1 MKLSTIGAVCF
12 ALAGV
17 SVLAADLNKEQERL
31 ENCGVVMQ
39 EVLNIPDAVPHE
51 LLEKAECVIVFP
63 NLMKAAFIVG
73 AEYGRGAMVCRTGEK
88 FRGPWGAPAMYALE
102 GGSVGFQIGG
112 EATDLILLVMNDRG
126 MESILSSKVKL
137 GADASVAGGPKG
149 RDASADTDAWMRAE
163 ILSYSRSRGVF
174 AGVSLE
180 GSTLRPDDEASEQVY
195 GHAIKAKEI
204 VRSETMGVPSTG
216 RHLVNTLQKSAPH
229 NESERAST
237 KGGWDSWLGVF
248 SSW

>member
-1 MKLSTIGAVCF
+1 MKKYLVIAACLILVAV
-12 ALAGV
+12 AVDAKK
-17 SVLAADLNKEQERL
+17 LNREQKRL
-31 ENCGVVMQ
+31 EEAGVVMQ
-39 EVLNIPDAVPHE
+39 EVLNIPDNIPHE

-63 NLMKAAFIVG
+63 SVKKLAFGIG
-73 AEYGRGAMVCRTGEK
+73 AQYGRGAMVCRTGEK

-163 ILSYSRSRGVF
+163 ILSYSRSRGLF

-180 GSTLRPDDEASEQVY
+180 GTTLRPDDDASADVY
-195 GHAIKAKEI
+195 GRPIKAKYI
-204 VRSETMGVPSTG
+204 VRSGKTGVPMTG
-216 RHLVNTLQKSAPH
+216 RHLVNVLQKSAPH
-229 NESERAST
+229 NESERASV
-237 KGGWDSWLGVF
+237 K
-248 SSW
+248 

>member
-1 MKLSTIGAVCF
+1 MKKFMVTVACLTLVAGAVY
-12 ALAGV
+12 ARK
-17 SVLAADLNKEQERL
+17 LNKEQERL

-39 EVLNIPDAVPHE
+39 EVLNVPENIPRD
-51 LLEKAECVIVFP
+51 LLEKAECVIVIP
-63 NLMKAAFIVG
+63 SVGKLAFGVG
-73 AEYGRGAMVCRTGEK
+73 ASYGRGAMVCRTGEH

-102 GGSVGFQIGG
+102 GGSIGFQIGG

-163 ILSYSRSRGVF
+163 ILSYSRSRGLF
-174 AGVSLE
+174 AGISLE
-180 GSTLRPDDEASEQVY
+180 GSTIRPDDDASEQIY

-204 VRSETMGVPSTG
+204 VRSNNMSVPGTG
-216 RHLVNTLQKSAPH
+216 RHLVDVLQKSAPR
-229 NESERAST
+229 NESERAASNQ
-237 KGGWDSWLGVF
+237 
-248 SSW
+248 